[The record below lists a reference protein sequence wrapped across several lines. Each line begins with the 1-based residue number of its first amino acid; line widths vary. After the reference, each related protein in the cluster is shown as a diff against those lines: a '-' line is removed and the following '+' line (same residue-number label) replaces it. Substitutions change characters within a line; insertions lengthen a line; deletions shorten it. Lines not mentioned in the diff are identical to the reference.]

1 MRVAV
6 IGAGIIGLACAEE
19 LLRAGHDVRVFDPT
33 PARGATYAAA
43 GMLAPEAEA
52 WHGESALL
60 RLGLASAAMW
70 RGYAAR
76 LGPQVDYRPQ
86 GTVLVGH
93 DHDDLRTVHRCVQLL
108 REHDLAAGVL
118 SRRALREAEPTVS
131 SRTAGGVLLPDDHQV
146 NPRRVAEA
154 LLARVGDRLV
164 RERATQA
171 AGGVVTGAGTAYPA
185 DVVVEAT
192 GTAAA
197 HTRPVRGE
205 ILRTR
210 MDDPPARVVRG
221 WVHGWPVY
229 LVPRAGGEVV
239 VGATE
244 EEHAGEPV
252 PTVGGV
258 ARILD
263 AARRLVPGV
272 DRAEILEVL
281 ARDRPGTPDNGP
293 LIGPVTDGRGTRI
306 VAAGHYRSGVLLAPV
321 TAQAVRAHVEGTPVP
336 DVVLPF
342 LSTRF
347 ELTIA
352 RRPS

>member
-19 LLRAGHDVRVFDPT
+19 LLRAGHDVRVFDPA

-60 RLGLASAAMW
+60 RLGLVSAAMW
-70 RGYAAR
+70 KAYAAR
-76 LGPQVDYRPQ
+76 LGPAVDYRPH

-93 DHDDLRTVHRCVQLL
+93 DHDDLCTVHRCVQLL
-108 REHDLAAGVL
+108 REHDLPAETLG
-118 SRRALREAEPTVS
+118 RRALNEMEPTVS
-131 SRTAGGVLLPDDHQV
+131 TRAAGGAFLPGDHQV
-146 NPRRVAEA
+146 NPRRVADV
-154 LLARVGDRLV
+154 LLARVGGRLV
-164 RERATQA
+164 PDSVEQT
-171 AGGVVTGAGTAYPA
+171 AGGVVTSTGTMYPA
-185 DVVVEAT
+185 DVVVAAT

-197 HTRPVRGE
+197 GTRCVRGE

-210 MDDPPARVVRG
+210 MDDPPVRVVRG
-221 WVHGWPVY
+221 WVQGCPVY
-229 LVPRAGGEVV
+229 LVPRADGEVV

-244 EEHAGEPV
+244 EEHSGKPV
-252 PTVGGV
+252 PTVGGI
-258 ARILD
+258 ARILE

-281 ARDRPGTPDNGP
+281 ARDRPGTADNGP

-321 TAQAVRAHVEGTPVP
+321 TARAVRAHVEGSPVP
-336 DVVLPF
+336 DVVRPF
-342 LSTRF
+342 RADRF
-347 ELTIA
+347 EPATSG
-352 RRPS
+352 RPS